1 MGAER
6 VGSGK
11 SVSPPQRAPRE
22 QRVTRLR
29 ELVGGEVREQ
39 DTLALNVHRVHLTD
53 GRTFIKKTGDKRRDA
68 VPEVLSSQVAEAL
81 GLQAPASFIGD
92 DGDLFMEDMPG
103 SVDIARTIT
112 LDEAVY
118 DSRDGRLLGLLDTLL
133 NNPDRHSQN
142 ILVRDDGGLT
152 AVDHGWAFS
161 DTSTVRTPSGDPVSP
176 EQGTVVA
183 SMSPLT
189 RRFVGTRDYPGPNK
203 GDWAEGYFIP
213 NDMSPADMAI
223 VRARLEE
230 LRPEF
235 ERLGKMNWFND
246 MMTRLDGLT
255 AQARG
260 TRSLLT

>member
-1 MGAER
+1 MT
-6 VGSGK
+6 
-11 SVSPPQRAPRE
+11 Q
-22 QRVTRLR
+22 LR
-29 ELVGGEVREQ
+29 ELAAGQVRER
-39 DTLALNVHRVHLTD
+39 DTLAFGVHRVHLAD
-53 GRTFIKKTGDKRRDA
+53 GRTFIQKTSDKRKDGP
-68 VPEVLSSQVAEAL
+68 PEVLSSQVAEAV

-112 LDEAVY
+112 LDDGVY
-118 DSRDGRLLGLLDTLL
+118 ESRDGRLMGLLDVLL

-142 ILVRDDGGLT
+142 ILVREDGGLT
-152 AVDHGWAFS
+152 AIDHGWAFS
-161 DTSTVRTPSGDPVSP
+161 DTSTVRTPTGDPVSP

-189 RRFVGTRDYPGPNK
+189 RRFVATRDYPGPNK

-223 VRARLEE
+223 IRTRLEA

-235 ERLGKMNWFND
+235 ERLGKMDWFND